1 MHQYVFRRLLLFIP
15 TLILI
20 TLAIF
25 LLMSVIPGDPARFV
39 LAGQRGEGSYT
50 EEDLRKL
57 RHEMGTDRA
66 LHIQYVNWV
75 WGLLR
80 GDLGKSLFFRSSIK
94 EELKP
99 RIALTI
105 ELAVM
110 GVLISFIVAV
120 PLGVLSAIK
129 QNTLI
134 DYATRVFT
142 FTGISIPT
150 FVTAIAIIYLLV
162 EVFNYLP
169 PLRYANIW
177 DDPWKNLQQLI
188 FPSLSLAFTMLCLT
202 SRVTRSAMLEVMR
215 EDYVRT
221 ARAKGLRERKVIF
234 LHALR
239 NAMLPVVTVS
249 GWSLGLLLGGAVVTE
264 KVFAISGLG
273 SLLLIAIESRDYP
286 LISAIILFFALAV
299 LAVNLVVDLIYAWLD
314 PRIRYA

>member
-1 MHQYVFRRLLLFIP
+1 MYQYLFRRLLLFIP

-25 LLMSVIPGDPARFV
+25 LLMSIIPGDPARQR
-39 LAGQRGEGSYT
+39 LAGQSGQGSFT
-50 EEDLRKL
+50 QEELRDL
-57 RHEMGTDRA
+57 RHEMGIDRG
-66 LHIQYVNWV
+66 LHIQYVDWI

-80 GDLGKSLFFRSSIK
+80 GDLGKSLFFGSSIK

-99 RIALTI
+99 RIPLTI
-105 ELAVM
+105 ELAAM

-120 PLGVLSAIK
+120 PLGVISAMK
-129 QNTLI
+129 QNTII

-150 FVTAIAIIYLLV
+150 FVTAIAVIYVLV
-162 EVFNYLP
+162 EVFDYFP

-221 ARAKGLRERKVIF
+221 ARAKGLRERKVVF